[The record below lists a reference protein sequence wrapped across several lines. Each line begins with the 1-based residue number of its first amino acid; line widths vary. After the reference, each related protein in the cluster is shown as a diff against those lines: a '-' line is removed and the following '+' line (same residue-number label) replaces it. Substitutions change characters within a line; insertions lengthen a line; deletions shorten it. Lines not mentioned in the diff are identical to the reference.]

1 MLWLYVKRSLL
12 PSIDVV
18 MLFQS
23 IEKKRIEF
31 LKPPPP
37 IVSLIDTDV
46 EKPDLLASDVT
57 DLGDREFYANRNVT
71 GRAFT
76 DFSALDDNRQYL
88 TLQDP
93 LFEALVRVK
102 EEKKGVFPRAL
113 LATLVSEERVL
124 NKLAQCLSG
133 THSPT

>member
-1 MLWLYVKRSLL
+1 VLWLYVKRSLL

-57 DLGDREFYANRNVT
+57 DLGD
-71 GRAFT
+71 
-76 DFSALDDNRQYL
+76 NRQYL

-102 EEKKGVFPRAL
+102 EENKGVFPRAL